1 MPNSASRSRLLS
13 ASGYGGD
20 LTGLNNNSYLLALWC
35 EMSLRCS
42 LPFTFHFSSSLSVK
56 LCWTHKLMNDKTF
69 LGPTSFGSTQSPLAS
84 LWRGPLHCPAVG
96 DQLAGLWCPVCR
108 AQSWQPSAYKRI
120 TSFTCWVCKDV
131 RMHMH
136 SLYIKMLLVCDTAD
150 NISSCPLTVSS
161 SSLCKELQI

>member
-84 LWRGPLHCPAVG
+84 LWRGIALLWETSWQDRDVQCAEPKVDSPLPIKESQAL
-96 DQLAGLWCPVCR
+96 LAGCARMCACICTVFTSKCCLCVTP
-108 AQSWQPSAYKRI
+108 RI
-120 TSFTCWVCKDV
+120 TSHPVLLQSPA
-131 RMHMH
+131 HH
-136 SLYIKMLLVCDTAD
+136 SVK
-150 NISSCPLTVSS
+150 SCRSKL
-161 SSLCKELQI
+161 